1 MVDRRRW
8 LVRMLAS
15 LTLVSLRT
23 VILAAAIAVVLAGHT
38 RAEPG

>member
-23 VILAAAIAVVLAGHT
+23 VILAAAIAVVLAGT
-38 RAEPG
+38 RARNP